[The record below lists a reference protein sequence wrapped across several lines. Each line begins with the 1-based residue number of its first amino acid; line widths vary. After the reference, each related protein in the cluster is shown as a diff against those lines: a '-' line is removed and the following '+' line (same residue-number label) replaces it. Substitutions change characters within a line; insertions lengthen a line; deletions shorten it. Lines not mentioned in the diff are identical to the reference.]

1 MERNKQYHPS
11 HLSLYAQNHAS
22 NIEELLEKIIYPLQE
37 CDGIKALH
45 AKIELTAI
53 ELRNGSLRNVRE
65 VEVSLIANGK
75 VRKCPIS
82 HLGIC

>member
-11 HLSLYAQNHAS
+11 HLALYAQNHAS
-22 NIEELLEKIIYPLQE
+22 NIEELLEKIIDPLRKH
-37 CDGIKALH
+37 DGIKALH
-45 AKIELTAI
+45 AKIELTAT
-53 ELRNGSLRNVRE
+53 ELRNGSLRNIRE

-75 VRKCPIS
+75 VRKCPIC